1 MMNIL
6 YNDIYSNLMFAVNLN
21 DESVMI
27 IDDDLNKHFEVSFN
41 PWEPEDEDLI
51 KAWTQ
56 AVRKYFELDDNKDER
71 HLGYRESMAERSING
86 FKQHLIEAKKPQL
99 PDFEKTVKDLAR
111 HYVYNI
117 CENEDRLDFYNDED
131 YEVNQIIDYAYK
143 WFLQNNDM
151 VMYQIVATIMHF
163 ELEEGMSMAAVDNF
177 QRDMDDYICYN
188 F

>member
-27 IDDDLNKHFEVSFN
+27 IDDDLQKHFEESFN

-51 KAWTQ
+51 DAWTK
-56 AVRKYFELDDNKDER
+56 AVNKYFELDSNNDER
-71 HLGYRESMAERSING
+71 SLTWRQGMAKRSIEG
-86 FKQHLIEAKKPQL
+86 FKQYLIDAKKPQL

-131 YEVNQIIDYAYK
+131 YEVDRIIDYAYN
-143 WFLQNNDM
+143 WFIQNNDM

-163 ELEEGMSMAAVDNF
+163 ELEEGMSMAAVENF
-177 QRDMDDYICYN
+177 QSDMDNYICYN